1 MVNTIITT
9 TLASILPPATATS
22 ISVPSTPAHPPY
34 QYISRSTWTF
44 TQGFLLGQIVII
56 VLCGVFLK
64 YVVFEEGDKQDVG
77 SRKAGSRGEVS
88 VEMKRSV
95 VGVVVAKR
103 LLFDQNRKA
112 DPL

>member
-1 MVNTIITT
+1 M
-9 TLASILPPATATS
+9 
-22 ISVPSTPAHPPY
+22 
-34 QYISRSTWTF
+34 
-44 TQGFLLGQIVII
+44 
-56 VLCGVFLK
+56 
-64 YVVFEEGDKQDVG
+64 VFEEGDKQDVG